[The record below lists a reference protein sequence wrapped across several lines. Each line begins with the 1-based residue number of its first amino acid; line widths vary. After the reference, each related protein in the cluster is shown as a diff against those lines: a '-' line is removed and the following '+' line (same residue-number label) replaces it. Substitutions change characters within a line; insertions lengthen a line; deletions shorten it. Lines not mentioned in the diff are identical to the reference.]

1 VFFFSPFKISPDQ
14 FIWSTTTTTTI
25 TIKSNLKKF
34 CVSLLIFI
42 ERNLVVFIE
51 SLCYDHDHDRDASHA
66 QALIAK
72 DEHLVSP
79 CCGLYGKRNEIDC

>member
-1 VFFFSPFKISPDQ
+1 
-14 FIWSTTTTTTI
+14 
-25 TIKSNLKKF
+25 
-34 CVSLLIFI
+34 LIFI

-79 CCGLYGKRNEIDC
+79 CCGLYGKRNEIDCWVYVLAVAAAAAAAAS